1 MPKKHSES
9 FSKQKR
15 KFIQEI
21 SKPELEKKMNL
32 ILVIVANTLDP
43 DIGKGCELDIANAK
57 KIFANLANELAI
69 TKDVLV
75 IEGKD
80 YTKDNV
86 LQALEEINPGYDD
99 IVVFYY
105 TGHGF
110 RFDEEEK
117 LKFPQLDLRSHP
129 ASNEMDHIRNNTQNL
144 IEIYQKIVKKG
155 ARLNIVIG
163 DCCNND
169 VTIKRKFL
177 SNRTKLPD
185 LVWPTIVNTKMC
197 KKLFLQAKT
206 SIIMAAADRDQLAI
220 TDEVVGSIFTFN
232 LLQTLQGILQTDE
245 FDTEDLPWEKLLKKT
260 KTKTFKQSKTFDI
273 GNGTPGKQNPIFV
286 IKSQIIAD
294 GDRP

>member
-1 MPKKHSES
+1 MPKKINQS

-15 KFIQEI
+15 QFIQEI
-21 SKPELEKKMNL
+21 SKPELENKMNL
-32 ILVIVANTLDP
+32 ILIIAANTLDP
-43 DIGKGCELDIANAK
+43 DIGRGCELDIANAK
-57 KIFANLANELAI
+57 NIFADLAKELAI
-69 TKDVLV
+69 SKDVLV
-75 IEGKD
+75 IEGRN

-86 LQALEEINPGYDD
+86 LEAVEAINPGSDD

-129 ASNEMDHIRNNTQNL
+129 ASGELEEIRNNTQNL
-144 IEIYQKIVKKG
+144 IEIYEKIVKKG

-177 SNRTKLPD
+177 SNRTKLPE
-185 LVWPTIVNTKMC
+185 LVWPTTVNLEIC

-206 SIIMAAADRDQLAI
+206 SIIMAAADKDQLAI
-220 TDEVVGSIFTFN
+220 TDEVAGSIFTLN
-232 LLQTLQGILQTDE
+232 LMHTLQGILQTDE
-245 FDTEDLPWEKLLKKT
+245 FDTEDLPWDKLLKKT

-273 GNGTPGKQNPIFV
+273 GNGKPGNQNPIFV
-286 IKSQIIAD
+286 IKSHKIAD
-294 GDRP
+294 GD